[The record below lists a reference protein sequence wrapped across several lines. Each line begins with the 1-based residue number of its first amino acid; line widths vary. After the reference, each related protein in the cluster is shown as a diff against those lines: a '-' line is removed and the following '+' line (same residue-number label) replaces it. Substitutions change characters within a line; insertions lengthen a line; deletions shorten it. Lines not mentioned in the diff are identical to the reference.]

1 MASEGTAVPRG
12 ERVRADLTLLVV
24 ATIWGSSF
32 VAQRVAAPHVGPW
45 LYTGLRFL
53 LGALVLLPLWGRRGG
68 RLTRRELGGGALA
81 GTVLL
86 AAALCQQVGV
96 QFTTAGKAGFIT
108 GLYVVLV
115 PLFVALGRRRWPRWT
130 TALASLLATA
140 GLFLLSGMGR
150 FRIAPGDGWVL
161 VGAGLWALHLLLI
174 GSLAPRVDVLRLSV
188 IQYLACG
195 VLATALA
202 LFLETNTW
210 DGLGRGAGAILYSGV
225 LSVGLGFTLQVIGQR
240 RAPPADAAVILSLE
254 AVFAALFGWLLLG
267 EGLAGTQLV
276 GCGLMFVAIL
286 LAQVR
291 G

>member
-1 MASEGTAVPRG
+1 MASERATVSRG
-12 ERVRADLTLLVV
+12 ERVRADLTLLAV
-24 ATIWGSSF
+24 AVIWGSSF
-32 VAQRVAAPHVGPW
+32 VAQRVAAPHVGPL

-53 LGALVLLPLWGRRGG
+53 LGAGVLLPFLGRRAG

-81 GTVLL
+81 GVALL

-115 PLFVALGRRRWPRWT
+115 PLFVALWRRRRPRWT
-130 TALASLLATA
+130 TILASLLATA
-140 GLFLLSGMGR
+140 GLFLLSGVGR
-150 FRIAPGDGWVL
+150 LRIAPGDGWVL
-161 VGAGLWALHLLLI
+161 VSAGLWALHLLLI
-174 GSLAPRVDVLRLSV
+174 GALAPRVDVLRLSTV
-188 IQYLACG
+188 QYLACG

-202 LFLETNTW
+202 LFLEPNTW
-210 DGLGRGAGAILYSGV
+210 AGLNRGAGAILYSGA
-225 LSVGLGFTLQVIGQR
+225 LSVGLGFTLQILGQR

-254 AVFAALFGWLLLG
+254 AVFAALFGWLLLN
-267 EGLAGTQLV
+267 EGLTEIQLV
-276 GCGLMFVAIL
+276 GCGLMFAAIL